1 MGGLVADRYVPDFLQ
16 QLNARFIAE
25 ALDEMV
31 QFQKEFK
38 VFSPQHTL
46 RMSFGLLNIAP
57 VGEEDRKGFFRYL
70 GLLKKTT
77 GASVNGKASKL
88 NGHDQIV
95 ASLQDNLEGGKPLSV
110 CFTSHPAERPKGIVK
125 VTSGD
130 RVLNYSSLVFLTI
143 SMPMINADRPKAGA
157 RKK

>member
-1 MGGLVADRYVPDFLQ
+1 MGGLVADRYVPDLLQ
-16 QLNARFIAE
+16 QMKSRFIAE

-38 VFSPQHTL
+38 VFSPQRTL

-57 VGEEDRKGFFRYL
+57 VGEADRDGFFRYL
-70 GLLKKTT
+70 NLLKKT
-77 GASVNGKASKL
+77 GASVDGKATKL
-88 NGHDQIV
+88 NGHDQVI
-95 ASLQDNLEGGKPLSV
+95 ASLQANLESRKPLPV
-110 CFTSHPAERPKGIVK
+110 HFTSHPAESPKGVVK

-130 RVLNYSSLVFLTI
+130 RVLSYSPLVFLTI
-143 SMPMINADRPKAGA
+143 SMPTIAADRPKAGA

>member
-1 MGGLVADRYVPDFLQ
+1 MGGLVADRYVPDVLH
-16 QLNARFIAE
+16 QLNSRLIAE

-46 RMSFGLLNIAP
+46 VMSFGLLNIAP
-57 VGEEDRKGFFRYL
+57 VGEEDRKGFFRFL
-70 GLLKKTT
+70 NLLKKT
-77 GASVNGKASKL
+77 GASVDGKASRL

-95 ASLQDNLEGGKPLSV
+95 ASLRDNLESSKPLSV
-110 CFTSHPAERPKGIVK
+110 HFTWHPAEHPKGVVK
-125 VTSGD
+125 VTAGD
-130 RVLNYSSLVFLTI
+130 RVLSFSPMVFLTI
-143 SMPMINADRPKAGA
+143 SLPTIRADRPKAGA

>member
-1 MGGLVADRYVPDFLQ
+1 MGGLVADGYVPHVQ
-16 QLNARFIAE
+16 EQLNSRFIDK

-38 VFSPQHTL
+38 VFSSQHTL
-46 RMSFGLLNIAP
+46 LMSFGLLNIAP
-57 VGEEDRKGFFRYL
+57 VGEADRDGFFKYL
-70 GLLKKTT
+70 TLLKKT
-77 GASVNGKASKL
+77 GASVDGEASRR

-95 ASLQDNLEGGKPLSV
+95 ASLQDNLESGRAMPV
-110 CFTSHPAERPKGIVK
+110 HFTWHPREHPKGIVQ

-130 RVLNYSSLVFLTI
+130 RILSFSSKAFLTI
-143 SMPMINADRPKAGA
+143 SVPTIGASRTKAGK

>member
-1 MGGLVADRYVPDFLQ
+1 MGALVADRYVPDLLQ
-16 QLNARFIAE
+16 QMNSRFIAE
-25 ALDEMV
+25 ALGEMV

-57 VGEEDRKGFFRYL
+57 VGEEDREGFFKYL
-70 GLLKKTT
+70 NLLKKA
-77 GASVNGKASKL
+77 GASVDGKPSKL

-95 ASLQDNLEGGKPLSV
+95 ASLQGNLESGKPLSV
-110 CFTSHPAERPKGIVK
+110 FFTSHSGDQPKGVVK
-125 VTSGD
+125 VTAGD
-130 RVLNYSSLVFLTI
+130 RVLSFSPLVFLTI
-143 SMPMINADRPKAGA
+143 SMPTIGADRPKAGK